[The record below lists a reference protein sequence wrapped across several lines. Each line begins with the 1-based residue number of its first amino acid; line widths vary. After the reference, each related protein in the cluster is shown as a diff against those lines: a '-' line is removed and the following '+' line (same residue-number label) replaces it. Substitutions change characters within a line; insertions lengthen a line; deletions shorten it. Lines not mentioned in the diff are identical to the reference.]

1 MYQDPKRI
9 RKNRVSLNLDDYE
22 AAVINALV
30 DYTGT
35 DRASLLRQM
44 LIAQA
49 EAVLLPSTPSM
60 AGGAPLSEAQTRTI

>member
-9 RKNRVSLNLDDYE
+9 RKHRVSLNLDDYE

-49 EAVLLPSTPSM
+49 EAALLATPTSM
-60 AGGAPLSEAQTRTI
+60 AGGAPHSEAHIRSI